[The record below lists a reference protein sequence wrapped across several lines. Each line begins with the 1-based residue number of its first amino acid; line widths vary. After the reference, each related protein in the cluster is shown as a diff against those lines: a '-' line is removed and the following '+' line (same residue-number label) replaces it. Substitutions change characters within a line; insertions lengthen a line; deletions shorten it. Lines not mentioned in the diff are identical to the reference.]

1 MSFEEGACFVIILR
15 VLKLEKGQSNMMIS
29 FLREP
34 NIVPYS
40 DSFILLRKCQ
50 NMIYFD
56 IYIYL
61 LIVPL

>member
-1 MSFEEGACFVIILR
+1 
-15 VLKLEKGQSNMMIS
+15 MIS

-34 NIVPYS
+34 NIVPNS

-61 LIVPL
+61 LIFNITLIKSKANLKIFTGKYI